1 MDEVN
6 IMLKDKKIVIGVT
19 GGIAAFKAAALT
31 SKLVQAGAHVKVIM
45 TESATEFVTPLTFQ
59 ALSREPVYTNTFIEP
74 DPTKIAHI
82 ELADWADAFIIAPAT
97 ANIIGK
103 LANGLADDM
112 LTTTLLATKAPIYM
126 APAMNVNMYNQP
138 CDETETTE
146 PI

>member
-1 MDEVN
+1 
-6 IMLKDKKIVIGVT
+6 MLKDKKIVIGVT

-97 ANIIGK
+97 AN
-103 LANGLADDM
+103 
-112 LTTTLLATKAPIYM
+112 
-126 APAMNVNMYNQP
+126 
-138 CDETETTE
+138 
-146 PI
+146 